1 MTIDGSAPRG
11 LKRYAAVLADR
22 RVRLATAGALTARLA
37 QTTLPL
43 ALLLTAQAR
52 FDGFSAAGIVVSA
65 YALASALGAPLLG
78 RLADRR
84 GRRVL
89 LFAAGLSASA
99 LVVAAHGRSAGTMLV
114 GATLAGVCTPPL
126 GAALRAV
133 VVLALPR
140 TLHAAAL
147 TLDAVATEVLFIV
160 GPAAAGLAV
169 AVAEPEVALYG
180 CAALTVLG
188 AALFLLGATGTPRR
202 PPDVLSTTSTVVVPV
217 TVLLA
222 VTALTAAVG
231 LTEVSVTGRA
241 EQWGSIS
248 SAGLLLGLW
257 ALGGASGGLAY
268 GARDWPGTP
277 RRHAMMLLPG
287 VGLGFGLLAVPGS
300 LPALLPFMVLAGVA
314 VAPALTA
321 LARIVAATA
330 PDDRGT
336 EAFAWL
342 AAATALGGA
351 AGVAAGGLAVDQW
364 SAGTGF
370 TLAASLALVAT
381 ALLMTLRPGLP
392 D

>member
-114 GATLAGVCTPPL
+114 GAALAGVCTPPL

-188 AALFLLGATGTPRR
+188 AALFLPGATGTPRR

-300 LPALLPFMVLAGVA
+300 LPALLPIMVLAGVA
-314 VAPALTA
+314 VAPALTT
-321 LARIVAATA
+321 LARVVAATA

-370 TLAASLALVAT
+370 TLATALALVAT

>member
-11 LKRYAAVLADR
+11 MKRYAAVLADR

-78 RLADRR
+78 RLAWR

-114 GATLAGVCTPPL
+114 GAALAGVCTPPL

-133 VVLALPR
+133 VVLALPH

-147 TLDAVATEVLFIV
+147 TLDAVATEVLFVV

-169 AVAEPEVALYG
+169 ALAEPEVALYG

-188 AALFLLGATGTPRR
+188 AALFLPGATGTPRR
-202 PPDVLSTTSTVVVPV
+202 PPDVLSTTSTLVVPV

-248 SAGLLLGLW
+248 SAGLLLSLW
-257 ALGGASGGLAY
+257 ALGGASGGIAY

-300 LPALLPFMVLAGVA
+300 LPALLPIMVLAGVA
-314 VAPALTA
+314 VAPALTT
-321 LARIVAATA
+321 LARVVAATA

-370 TLAASLALVAT
+370 TLATALALFAT
-381 ALLMTLRPGLP
+381 ALLMTLRPGIP